1 MIDIAGKTKLWFG
14 ISVIIILIGLMSIVV
29 QGFNWGIDFTGG
41 SILHYDLNQSYDM
54 DDARTVMNNFEL
66 KDYEIKSAGDDKQE
80 IIIRTESLADE
91 KKNEIFEAFKTKWKD
106 ITLIRSEKVDPVIG
120 SELRNQAAIALL
132 IASIGMIM
140 YITIRFEFKFA
151 IAAIIAIM
159 HDVFVTL
166 GLFSLLNI
174 PINST
179 FVAAILTI
187 VGYSI
192 NDTIVVFDR
201 IRENMKVTKKTKL
214 SELVNKSI
222 SQTMTRSLN
231 TSLTTLVTIVALYLL
246 GGETIKDFSLA
257 LIVGILAGTYSSIFI
272 ASPLWV
278 TWKRRER
285 TA

>member
-1 MIDIAGKTKLWFG
+1 VIDIAGKTKLWFG